1 MLISQRDQLILYIV
15 DNHEKVFQEILEP
28 WMIETYLLSRS
39 DIWECIGRDGKVPL
53 EKQIPF
59 SLKKFAAKWAPQTL
73 NTTVPDQVFDLNPL
87 SNLLPGES
95 SWRHKEIIN
104 HLHKGIVPILN
115 RRTGYSHE
123 YTWDNMFQG
132 FADLEEI
139 PKERFIAKVLTPFID
154 LILEDRFP
162 VTKFVKISKK
172 RKQNSSFSNWN
183 NLELNFFTESRTL
196 RELVEYR
203 GTYYGKMPERKYVQ
217 SDWDTCRCMLNDFLK
232 NKLVKE
238 VT

>member
-1 MLISQRDQLILYIV
+1 MLISQQDDQLVLYIV

-28 WMIETYLLSRS
+28 WMIETYLLSRP

-73 NTTVPDQVFDLNPL
+73 DTKIPDQVFDLNPL

-104 HLHKGIVPILN
+104 HMHKGIVPIIN

-123 YTWDNMFQG
+123 YSWDKMFQG
-132 FADLEEI
+132 FSDLEEI
-139 PKERFIAKVLTPFID
+139 PKERFIAKVLGPYVD
-154 LILEDRFP
+154 LILGRKFP
-162 VTKFVKISKK
+162 VSKYVKTTKKPRLGF
-172 RKQNSSFSNWN
+172 NHP
-183 NLELNFFTESRTL
+183 ELDFLAEPKTL

-203 GTYYGKMPERKYVQ
+203 GTYYNKIPERKYVQ
-217 SDWDTCRCMLNDFLK
+217 SDWDICRCMLNDFLK
-232 NKLVKE
+232 NKLIKE
-238 VT
+238 VTV

>member
-1 MLISQRDQLILYIV
+1 MLISQRDQLVLYIV

-53 EKQIPF
+53 EQQIPF

-73 NTTVPDQVFDLNPL
+73 NTKVPDQVFDLNPL
-87 SNLLPGES
+87 SNLLSGES

-104 HLHKGIVPILN
+104 HMHKGIIPILN
-115 RRTGYSHE
+115 KRNGYSHE
-123 YTWDNMFQG
+123 YTWDEMFQG

-139 PKERFIAKVLTPFID
+139 PKERFIAKVLTPFIE
-154 LILEDRFP
+154 LILEDKFP
-162 VTKFVKISKK
+162 ITKFIRTSKK
-172 RKQNSSFSNWN
+172 PRSNWN
-183 NLELNFFTESRTL
+183 NPELDWFNKPTTL
-196 RELVEYR
+196 RELVVFR
-203 GTYYGKMPERKYVQ
+203 GTYYGKMPDKKYVQ
-217 SDWDTCRCMLNDFLK
+217 SDWDTCRCILHDFLK

-238 VT
+238 VTT